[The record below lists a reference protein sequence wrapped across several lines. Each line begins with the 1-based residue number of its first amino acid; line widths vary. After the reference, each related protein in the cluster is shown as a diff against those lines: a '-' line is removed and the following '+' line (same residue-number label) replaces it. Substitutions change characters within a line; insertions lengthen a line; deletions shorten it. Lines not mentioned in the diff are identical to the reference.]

1 MVVLSLRTL
10 YKILCT
16 NFIVKSGHTYDEIY
30 HYNIVPKG
38 RQRARNFT
46 YAMGTVIV
54 FHQLISLMFTFKLY
68 KSKTSRH
75 MNNTSYFQC
84 QANSDTRLQNNNS
97 FKFFAIKIVRYPAAK
112 LVGTLIM

>member
-16 NFIVKSGHTYDEIY
+16 NFLVKSITGHTYDEIY

-46 YAMGTVIV
+46 YAMGTEIV
-54 FHQLISLMFTFKLY
+54 FHQLTSLVFTFKLY

-75 MNNTSYFQC
+75 MNNTSDFQC

-97 FKFFAIKIVRYPAAK
+97 FKFFANKIVRYPGAK
-112 LVGTLIM
+112 LVHS